1 MVGQSAIIAP
11 SGEIVAQA
19 VSLEDEVI
27 TARCDLDLGKRY
39 RETIFDFAKH
49 REPEAYRLIVERK
62 GRGTPGITR
71 LR

>member
-39 RETIFDFAKH
+39 RETIFNFAKH

-62 GRGTPGITR
+62 GAVPPD
-71 LR
+71 

>member
-27 TARCDLDLGKRY
+27 AARCDLDLGKRY

-62 GRGTPGITR
+62 GAVPPD
-71 LR
+71 